1 MFVLAIRAV
10 VLEPVRVDGSSMLD
24 TLQNNDYL
32 FVEKLT
38 YAFTQPKVGDVVIC
52 YYPDDYYAA
61 RGVAYNTRVKRVV
74 AVAGDIVEAYDGKL
88 YVNGAA
94 VSEPFLSADR
104 AYTDRID
111 QPVTVGE
118 GEVFV
123 LGDNRVSS
131 NDSRNPLVGAIPI
144 SKITGKAHFIVF
156 PFNRW
161 HGV

>member
-1 MFVLAIRAV
+1 MMNDQYVI
-10 VLEPVRVDGSSMLD
+10 SSTRLFRK
-24 TLQNNDYL
+24 TLL
-32 FVEKLT
+32 FSEIPEHFSLT
-38 YAFTQPKVGDVVIC
+38 VSADSRY
-52 YYPDDYYAA
+52 
-61 RGVAYNTRVKRVV
+61 
-74 AVAGDIVEAYDGKL
+74 KL